1 MKKSVLFYAVL
12 PTLAGS
18 IAIAGVVDLRDL
30 PNNFDQSSWGHPD
43 TTMYAQSVQATDV
56 FLDEFRFRATS
67 FSAGGINYT
76 LVITGARADAGG
88 LGWAPDL
95 TDIRYESAV
104 SNIDGSGIMNEAVFN
119 PNINVN
125 NGELLFFV
133 LNTYTV
139 GPTGIGTVRATEFNG
154 PDQYLPGE
162 FVFLNTGGPGNS
174 LNDLIGADWSHR
186 FDNGEDLAIFAS
198 FSVPTPGTLFL
209 LGAGALAGTRRRR

>member
-1 MKKSVLFYAVL
+1 MKKSALFCAVL
-12 PTLAGS
+12 PALAGS
-18 IAIAGVVDLRDL
+18 IAGAGVVDLRDL
-30 PNNFDQSSWGHPD
+30 PGNFDQALWGHPD

-67 FSAGGINYT
+67 TSVGGINYT
-76 LVITGARADAGG
+76 LVVTGARPDAGG
-88 LGWAPDL
+88 LGWAPNL
-95 TDIRYESAV
+95 TDIRYESSL

-119 PNINVN
+119 PNINVA

-154 PDQYLPGE
+154 TDQYLPGE
-162 FVFLNTGGPGNS
+162 FVFLNTSGPGAS
-174 LNDLIGADWSHR
+174 LDDLIGMDWSHR

-198 FSVPTPGTLFL
+198 FSVPTPGTIFV
-209 LGAGALAGTRRRR
+209 LGIGALAGTRRRR